1 MENYLIVLFKN
12 KKKRRIIKKF
22 ITLEKAKQ
30 AYQKL
35 MNISRDII
43 FDVKVENGLAVEYE
57 LAIID
62 LKDNSKFPI
71 YKKDDYGRNLKVKVE
86 DPGFSILEMNNYK
99 KEEKIFDIQKNKKID
114 VKYFIKNYL
123 KKDELKIIS
132 TLNNKIVVQ
141 KDDETFLFSLK
152 NEEETLR
159 FIDVIANKFRNDN
172 RGDCMFIT
180 DISTPQRKY
189 MLKILEEKG
198 FDKKMLYKNVTTYPR
213 SKA

>member
-22 ITLEKAKQ
+22 ITLDKAKQ

-43 FDVKVENGLAVEYE
+43 FDVKVENGLSVEYE

-114 VKYFIKNYL
+114 IKYFIKTYL

-152 NEEETLR
+152 NEDETLR
-159 FIDVIANKFRNDN
+159 FVEAISNKFRNDS

-180 DISTPQRKY
+180 DVSTPQRKY
-189 MLKILEEKG
+189 MFKMLEEKG
-198 FDKKMLYKNVTTYPR
+198 FDKKILYKNVTTYPR
-213 SKA
+213 PKA